1 MKIKHILAIVALAML
16 CLCSSAMAATI
27 DLSTLTAT
35 DHYILASSSSTV
47 DAPKINDGDV
57 ITGTFGGKTKKAY

>member
-1 MKIKHILAIVALAML
+1 MKIKHILVIFALAML
-16 CLCSSAMAATI
+16 CLCSSAMAPTI

-47 DAPKINDGDV
+47 DAPKIYDGDV
-57 ITGTFGGKTKKAY
+57 ITGTFGRKTKKTY

>member
-16 CLCSSAMAATI
+16 CLCSSAI

-47 DAPKINDGDV
+47 DAPKIYDGDV
-57 ITGTFGGKTKKAY
+57 ITGTFGRKTKKTY